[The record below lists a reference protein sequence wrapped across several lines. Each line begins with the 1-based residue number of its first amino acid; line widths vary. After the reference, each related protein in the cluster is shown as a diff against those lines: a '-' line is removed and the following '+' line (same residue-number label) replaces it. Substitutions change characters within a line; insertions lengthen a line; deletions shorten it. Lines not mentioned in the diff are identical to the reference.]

1 MVTLFFFPFDCKAPR
16 QAPQSS
22 WSMMFILHS
31 VLSFSTV
38 SFQVFL
44 GRPRGWASGTCSTV
58 ILLIQSEL
66 LDTCP
71 NHLSL
76 DLATSVLID
85 GRSSLLSRVVDGTL
99 SLRQLLHIQRIIA
112 LSVRCSRSI
121 SFFVVGQH
129 SAAWIRVLRTQV
141 LKRWP
146 LRLKENGSLS

>member
-1 MVTLFFFPFDCKAPR
+1 MIALNLTILFCIACSIQLVGSMVPLFLFPFDCKAAR
-16 QAPQSS
+16 QAPRSS
-22 WSMMFILHS
+22 GSMLFILHS

-44 GRPRGWASGTCSTV
+44 GRPRGWAPGTCSTV

-99 SLRQLLHIQRIIA
+99 SSRRVLHIQRIMA
-112 LSVRCSRSI
+112 LLVR
-121 SFFVVGQH
+121 
-129 SAAWIRVLRTQV
+129 
-141 LKRWP
+141 
-146 LRLKENGSLS
+146 